1 MRTSRAN
8 GYGTVPL
15 NPGPGNR
22 ANVMSAAIEP
32 GNAAAETEPATIGIG
47 ALRVGMHIVESV
59 YDESGVLLLAAGAEV
74 TPRFLDHLRRR
85 GIQCLRL
92 EPSPPTD
99 TAQPRKRRHPQR
111 RKHRFAH
118 REAGRE
124 DVQPP
129 PAATQTDRTPSAQRL
144 SLPDLREAARNGLKK
159 HVATS
164 GLVAGIC
171 RALSRQRSV
180 SGEHLK
186 NALSDFQDTLA
197 LDAALLPLIV
207 SMQRTTGEYLFDH
220 CVNVALVS
228 MSIASRLELDREQL
242 LEVGLGALVHDVG
255 MLRVPDAIRLA
266 PRGLTEPEW
275 AEVRRHPYHTA
286 QYLEYIDGLPET
298 ARHISHQVHERA
310 DASGYPRRR
319 SALLIHPYA
328 RIASIADAY
337 VAMTKP
343 RPYRS
348 AILPYLA
355 VKTLLVEGNDDKF
368 DRNVMRGFLEAVSL
382 FPIGSRV
389 ELDDGVQ
396 AVVIRSSTEL
406 HTQPVVEAVD
416 EQGRPN
422 GELIDLARTSARRVT
437 RAIPDATDGFTPIHV
452 DAVPDHPRR
461 A

>member
-1 MRTSRAN
+1 MS
-8 GYGTVPL
+8 PE
-15 NPGPGNR
+15 PGNR
-22 ANVMSAAIEP
+22 ANVMSAAIER
-32 GNAAAETEPATIGIG
+32 GHAAAETEPATIGIG
-47 ALRVGMHIVESV
+47 ALRIGMNISEAV
-59 YDESGVLLLAAGAEV
+59 YDESGVLLLAAGAEI

-85 GIQCLRL
+85 GIRRLRL
-92 EPSPPTD
+92 EPAGPTE
-99 TAQPRKRRHPQR
+99 TAQPHKPRHAQR
-111 RKHRFAH
+111 RTHRFAN

-124 DVQPP
+124 DVQPT
-129 PAATQTDRTPSAQRL
+129 PAETQTDCTPIAQRL
-144 SLPDLREAARNGLKK
+144 SPSDLREATRDGLKK
-159 HVATS
+159 HVAAS

-171 RALSRQRSV
+171 RALNRRRSV
-180 SGEHLK
+180 SGEHLR

-197 LDAALLPLIV
+197 LDSALLPLIV

-286 QYLEYIDGLPET
+286 QYLEHIHGLPET
-298 ARHISHQVHERA
+298 VRYISHQVHERA

-319 SALLIHPYA
+319 SGMLIHPYA
-328 RIASIADAY
+328 RIVSIADAY

-368 DRNVMRGFLEAVSL
+368 DRDVMRGFLEAVSL

-406 HTQPVVEAVD
+406 HTQPVVEVAD
-416 EQGRPN
+416 EQGQPS
-422 GELIDLARTSARRVT
+422 GELIDLAQTTTRRVV
-437 RAIPDATDGFTPIHV
+437 RAIPDATNGFTPIHV
-452 DAVPDHPRR
+452 DVVPDHPQR